1 GPARAARAYLENRPI
16 TAEQALDWGMIS
28 EIVPADELR
37 ARATALAATLAKGP
51 TRAFARMR
59 KLLRE
64 TWDNDLSQQ
73 LLAETE
79 GIKATGD
86 TVDAANAIASFAA
99 KRTPQFEG
107 R

>member
-1 GPARAARAYLENRPI
+1 
-16 TAEQALDWGMIS
+16 
-28 EIVPADELR
+28 
-37 ARATALAATLAKGP
+37 
-51 TRAFARMR
+51 MR

-86 TVDAANAIASFAA
+86 TNDAANAIASFAA